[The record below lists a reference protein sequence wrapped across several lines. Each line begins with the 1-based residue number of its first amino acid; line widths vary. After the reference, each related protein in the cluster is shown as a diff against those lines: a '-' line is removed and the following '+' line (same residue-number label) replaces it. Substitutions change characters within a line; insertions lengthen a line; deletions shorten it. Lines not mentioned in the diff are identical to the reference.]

1 MGKIIKMKPDSV
13 KRSADQSFQ
22 FEKNKIISQNM
33 KHIKSIKTITE
44 RINVLI
50 NYDEIMFYDLVDIS
64 DNTTENLNTSS
75 FVSIGIELLQNKLTL
90 QEVEKYYKELNVDIP
105 PNLTEDMKL
114 QYLEVKEHEFD
125 IKKESDIKMINERIS
140 SCFDRMLD
148 IILYFSIGYNDSTRE
163 DYPELKQRIT
173 NKYFYNS
180 RTMFDILKS
189 FITLIDDIIATEK

>member
-33 KHIKSIKTITE
+33 KHIKSIKTVTE
-44 RINVLI
+44 RISVLI

-64 DNTTENLNTSS
+64 DNATENLNTSS

-148 IILYFSIGYNDSTRE
+148 IILYFSIGYDDSTRE
-163 DYPELKQRIT
+163 GYPELKQRIT

-180 RTMFDILKS
+180 RTMFDILNS

>member
-44 RINVLI
+44 RISVLI

-64 DNTTENLNTSS
+64 DNATENLNTSS

-125 IKKESDIKMINERIS
+125 IKKESGIKMINERIS

-148 IILYFSIGYNDSTRE
+148 IILYFSIGYDDNTRE
-163 DYPELKQRIT
+163 CYPELKQRIT